1 MADACPHCGGLI
13 HGDEDQVAQWR
24 LECAKNDWPLRLGR
38 VDERTA
44 AELLGVSVRFLAER
58 RKRGCG
64 PTVELLPVAGS
75 RYSYDLAALARFKDA
90 HSSGEDWE

>member
-1 MADACPHCGGLI
+1 VTDHCPHCGGLI
-13 HGDEDQVAQWR
+13 RGDEDQVARWR
-24 LECAKNDWPLRLGR
+24 LECAQNNLPLKRGR

-44 AELLGVSVRFLAER
+44 ADLLGVSARFLAER

-64 PTVELLPVAGS
+64 PVVEILPVAGS
-75 RYSYDLAALARFKDA
+75 RYAYSLESLARFKDA

>member
-1 MADACPHCGGLI
+1 MPDSCPHCGGLI
-13 HGDEDQVAQWR
+13 RGDEDLIAQWR
-24 LECAKNDWPLRLGR
+24 LECAQNNLPLKHDR

-44 AELLGVSVRFLAER
+44 AGLLGVSARFLAER

-64 PTVELLPVAGS
+64 PAFELLPVAGS
-75 RYSYDLAALARFKDA
+75 RYSYELTALARFKDA